1 MSASWQ
7 STQENRAVDAYLLY
21 LTTGELP
28 APPNIDARTEVLD
41 TKIANETR
49 MFVKVQL
56 IQEKRDL
63 TSPTVTVEDLTED
76 FVKHAPGFTERN
88 KIAYVT
94 WREMGVP
101 AAVLTRAG
109 LKAASTGGV
118 KLAPDD
124 PKRIR
129 PYVPRRVWT
138 EEEKAE
144 FMAFYEEHG
153 KEVTAEKYGGMA
165 SATAQRFYGFRS
177 EARKA
182 AGEPPAR
189 PGRPKQEVT

>member
-1 MSASWQ
+1 MSGSWQ
-7 STQENRAVDAYLLY
+7 TTQENRAVDAYLQY

-56 IQEKRDL
+56 LQEKRDL
-63 TSPTVTVEDLTED
+63 TVPTVTEADLVEG

-88 KIAYVT
+88 QIAYVT

-109 LKAASTGGV
+109 LKAATAGGV

-129 PYVPRRVWT
+129 PYRPRRTWT

-144 FMAFYEEHG
+144 YIAFYEANGREAA
-153 KEVTAEKYGGMA
+153 TAKYGGTVG
-165 SATAQRFYGFRS
+165 SVSQRYYGFKA

-182 AGEPPAR
+182 AGESPAKR
-189 PGRPKQEVT
+189 GRPPKA